1 MTQNRGAEAIRDA
14 GATPRVGTT
23 LRGTY
28 CLVRPLAEGG
38 CGDVWVAA
46 HTRLGSEV
54 AVKILHASLATGAD
68 ALELFRQEADIMS
81 ALRHPHVVQILD
93 FNVTENGV
101 PFLVM
106 ELLEGRSLSQGMVP
120 GQPFDPVTAV
130 HIVDQIA
137 QALEAAHAHGIVHLD
152 LKPDNVILVA
162 IDGRDD
168 FVKVIDFGISRAR
181 WRAGVVDDAVVTGTP
196 EFMAPEQA
204 RGEGEEIDYRADQFS
219 LAAVAYTLLTGREP
233 FKGPDLAALLHQVIY
248 KTPEP
253 PSELAPWLGP
263 EVDAVIE
270 RAMSKQAVDRY
281 PGVRDFSE
289 ALRVAIERIAVAPRV
304 ELPATPVPLLFAPD
318 LPVPAP
324 GRETRRFIRRA
335 SRRIRTS
342 RSGPVLLA
350 LAAAAAFAWFSPA
363 TRDTTRAAW
372 LRARGEARR
381 VVESAASGREAASS
395 PAAPPSR

>member
-1 MTQNRGAEAIRDA
+1 
-14 GATPRVGTT
+14 
-23 LRGTY
+23 
-28 CLVRPLAEGG
+28 
-38 CGDVWVAA
+38 
-46 HTRLGSEV
+46 
-54 AVKILHASLATGAD
+54 
-68 ALELFRQEADIMS
+68 MS

-106 ELLEGRSLSQGMVP
+106 ELLEGRSLSQGMIA
-120 GQPFDPVTAV
+120 GQPFDPITAV

-152 LKPDNVILVA
+152 LKPDNVILLA

-181 WRAGVVDDAVVTGTP
+181 WRAGVIDDAVVTGTP

-204 RGEGEEIDYRADQFS
+204 RGQGEEIDYRADQFS

-233 FKGPDLAALLHQVIY
+233 FKGPDLATLLHQVIY
-248 KTPEP
+248 KTPEA
-253 PSELAPWLGP
+253 PSELTPWLGP

-289 ALRVAIERIAVAPRV
+289 ALRVAIERIAVASRV
-304 ELPATPVPLLFAPD
+304 ERLATPVPLIIVPE

-350 LAAAAAFAWFSPA
+350 LAAAAAFAWYSPA

-372 LRARGEARR
+372 QRARGEARR
-381 VVESAASGREAASS
+381 VVESTASGRTAAASPS
-395 PAAPPSR
+395 AAPSR